1 MKKNEKLL
9 TARIGIALIG
19 IALIT
24 FALVLYHEHGDSLYQ
39 QVENALAHSMNSMD
53 NKVAGQ

>member
-1 MKKNEKLL
+1 MKKSERLL

-24 FALVLYHEHGDSLYQ
+24 LVLVLYHEHGDSLYQ
-39 QVENALAHSMNSMD
+39 QVEQALAQSMNRMD
-53 NKVAGQ
+53 TTVAGK